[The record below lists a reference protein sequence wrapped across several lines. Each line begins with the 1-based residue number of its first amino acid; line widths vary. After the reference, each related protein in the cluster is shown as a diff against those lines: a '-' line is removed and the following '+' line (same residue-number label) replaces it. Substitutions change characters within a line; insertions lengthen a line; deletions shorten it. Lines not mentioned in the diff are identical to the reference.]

1 MRDSVFHNQI
11 ICTAT
16 KMLPAATIQR
26 KNRNTCY
33 GRYIGRIECRDEIH
47 APLLQKCV
55 ERIYNTRAIKLFFHF
70 FETNNSFLTIQT
82 NLLVVVYLIYFNF
95 LKFESLFAIHNNF
108 YMLL

>member
-1 MRDSVFHNQI
+1 MADISAELNVEMRYMHLSSRSVFSASITHGQLNF
-11 ICTAT
+11 
-16 KMLPAATIQR
+16 
-26 KNRNTCY
+26 
-33 GRYIGRIECRDEIH
+33 
-47 APLLQKCV
+47 
-55 ERIYNTRAIKLFFHF
+55 LFIF